1 MTDSHNPNNPN
12 PNNPGRDAASND
24 FSGDAPGPDH
34 GGPEDPVGSGVSLD
48 ELADLHAGVLTD
60 RESKALRARI
70 ADDPAAAEMLAAL
83 DRTVAVLGE
92 LPEEPIPD
100 DVVARIDAALRAE
113 AAAAAPTQTR
123 GSGQDLSDDAEVL
136 DLAAARNTTRTARG
150 STARGGGRP
159 RRWVGPVLALGVAAA
174 IAVGVVGGVLS
185 SVRGPDPQ
193 AGSAPIAPNLTAAE
207 LATLWPGIRGARDLS
222 FLDVPGKL
230 EKCVLTADPTAEVS
244 NVLGAR
250 PVVVDGQYGVAVA
263 VRSSIDAVPDNDV
276 LLVVLGPG
284 CASDADV
291 IAQTYVP
298 E

>member
-1 MTDSHNPNNPN
+1 MTDSHNPNNT
-12 PNNPGRDAASND
+12 GRDAASND
-24 FSGDAPGPDH
+24 FGHDAPRPDH
-34 GGPEDPVGSGVSLD
+34 GGPEDRVGSGVSLD

-70 ADDPAAAEMLAAL
+70 AGDPAAAEMLAAL
-83 DRTVAVLGE
+83 DRTVAMLGE

-100 DVVARIDAALRAE
+100 DVAARIDAALRAE
-113 AAAAAPTQTR
+113 AAAPTQTPTQTR
-123 GSGQDLSDDAEVL
+123 GSGQDSSVDAEVL
-136 DLAAARNTTRTARG
+136 DLAAARSTTRTARG
-150 STARGGGRP
+150 STARGGARP
-159 RRWVGPVLALGVAAA
+159 RRWVGPALALGVAAA

-230 EKCVLTADPTAEVS
+230 EKCVLTAAPTAEAS